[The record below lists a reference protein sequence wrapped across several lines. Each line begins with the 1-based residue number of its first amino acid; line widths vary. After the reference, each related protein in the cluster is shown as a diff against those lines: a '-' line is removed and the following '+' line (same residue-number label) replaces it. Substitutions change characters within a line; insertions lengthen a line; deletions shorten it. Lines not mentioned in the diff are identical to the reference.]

1 MADSTENSSN
11 KNVDKVT
18 GRVTK
23 AVSELAETQKYFS
36 NIIDDSLENLTKV
49 AGEYGKIKT
58 EIDKAKA
65 GQLGLFDLSK
75 QLLVSKIDQI
85 KETKKLEDLE
95 KSLSNEEKIRAKS
108 VFNFINRKER
118 LEKEYYEAIKE
129 GDQSKVSNLREA
141 IQLNEDELERK
152 TAVLGVQDKMYLAQ
166 LQANKLSE
174 KGVKDLLKQTLSVK
188 SVLTTVTSGIK
199 AGFSGMSSMLG
210 AVTGKGKGFNEM
222 FDSGVD
228 FLKKIPFVGGVIGG
242 IVGGMK
248 SLLDFILEIEDR
260 TVKFGRNLG
269 YSTAQATE
277 ISNQFANIATGSG
290 KLLLTTQNMMEVQLD
305 LSQQLGVN
313 NILTGEMLDTQIE
326 LKKVMGLTTDEMGE
340 LAKTSIISGQ
350 NQKQVVTSIL
360 SQVAGLKAATGI
372 SFNYKQIIGEV
383 TKLSGVLGLQFAK
396 YPEKLTKSLLVTK
409 ALGMDLGKVDQIAGS
424 LLNFESAI
432 QNQLEAQLITGKDI
446 NLSAAQQLALQGDT
460 AGVAMELTKQ
470 FGSAEEFLNMNR
482 IQQEAIAKA
491 VGMERNDL
499 ADVLK
504 NQDMLTKLGAKETD
518 NNQKKLELA
527 LQRYKT
533 EEGINKALGE
543 GAYAN
548 LTQLS
553 AQEKM
558 AALID
563 KVKGALQDFLTKSGV
578 VEWVTGLIHKLT
590 DPENVKG
597 LVNMLKNGV
606 AYMAD
611 MIQAIASSLLTIAQA
626 FTFDDEKDQKLADMQ
641 AKLDGQSMGDKI
653 RSLGGDTSGSPK
665 AVKDFVIQPLG
676 EDTITMAGGTKLG
689 RTDEM
694 VDLLKQLLN
703 ETRQGKTINI
713 DGAPIAA
720 AVSKNAPM
728 NYAASNLGP
737 RPLR

>member
-1 MADSTENSSN
+1 MAENSQNPSN
-11 KNVDKVT
+11 INNTT
-18 GRVTK
+18 GRVS
-23 AVSELAETQKYFS
+23 AALNEVVQGQEYFN
-36 NIIDDSLENLTKV
+36 NIINDSVQNLTKV
-49 AGEYGKIKT
+49 AGEYGKIKDA
-58 EIDKAKA
+58 IDKARQ
-65 GQLGLFDLSK
+65 GELGLFDLGNK
-75 QLLVSKIDQI
+75 LLQAKINQV
-85 KETKKLEDLE
+85 KETKKLDDLNKALSDEEKTRAQRAFVAINKKEELE
-95 KSLSNEEKIRAKS
+95 KA
-108 VFNFINRKER
+108 
-118 LEKEYYEAIKE
+118 YYKAIKK
-129 GDQSKVSNLREA
+129 GDQEKVESLREYLE
-141 IQLNEDELERK
+141 LNEQEITRATELLRVE
-152 TAVLGVQDKMYLAQ
+152 DKMYLAQ
-166 LQANKLSE
+166 LEANKLAKQGVEDLAKQALSIKSVTTTAT
-174 KGVKDLLKQTLSVK
+174 KGVS
-188 SVLTTVTSGIK
+188 
-199 AGFSGMSSMLG
+199 AALG
-210 AVTGKGKGFNEM
+210 AVTGKGKGFGEL
-222 FDSGVD
+222 FDSGVE
-228 FLKKIPFVGGVIGG
+228 FLKMIPGVGGLIGG
-242 IVGGMK
+242 MVGGFK
-248 SLLDFILEIEDR
+248 ALFDFILEIEDR

-269 YSTAQATE
+269 YSREQSFGIAK
-277 ISNQFANIATGSG
+277 QFGNIATGSG
-290 KLLLTTQNMMEVQLD
+290 KLLLTTQNMMEVQTD

-350 NQKQVVTSIL
+350 NQKQVVTGVL

-383 TKLSGVLGLQFAK
+383 TKLGGVLGLQFAK

-409 ALGMDLGKVDQIAGS
+409 ALGMDLKKVDEIAGT
-424 LLNFESAI
+424 LLDFESAI

-446 NLSAAQQLALQGDT
+446 NLSTAQQLALQGDT
-460 AGVAMELTKQ
+460 AGVAMEITKQ

-499 ADVLK
+499 ADTLK
-504 NQDMLTKLGAKETD
+504 NQEMLTKLGAKDTD

-543 GAYAN
+543 GAYQN

-563 KVKGALQDFLTKSGV
+563 KVKEALQDFLTNSGV

-590 DPENVKG
+590 NPDNVKG
-597 LVNMLKNGV
+597 LIDTLKNGV
-606 AYMAD
+606 AFVAD
-611 MIQAIASSLLTIAQA
+611 MVQSIATALLHVAEFFVTGEEDLELKAMRKSLG
-626 FTFDDEKDQKLADMQ
+626 E
-641 AKLDGQSMGDKI
+641 AKMGDKI
-653 RSLGGDTSGSPK
+653 RGMGGDSGSGTLK
-665 AVKDFVIQPLG
+665 VNDFVIKPMN

-720 AVSKNAPM
+720 AVARNAPM

>member
-1 MADSTENSSN
+1 MADNSQN
-11 KNVDKVT
+11 N
-18 GRVTK
+18 
-23 AVSELAETQKYFS
+23 ELASSKELSKSLKSSIKDQGDYNDLVANSVSSLQRLNRELEKQNS
-36 NIIDDSLENLTKV
+36 NISDSV
-49 AGEYGKIKT
+49 S
-58 EIDKAKA
+58 
-65 GQLGLFDLSK
+65 GQLTFKKLSDQILEAKKKEKIAQQNLNDLSK
-75 QLLVSKIDQI
+75 TINDQSRANAESLVNNINKKIKAEQLYHAAVRSGNKNQI
-85 KETKKLEDLE
+85 QAADKLISDLENTISLQE
-95 KSLSNEEKIRAKS
+95 KSLNVEELQYSAALKIAQA
-108 VFNFINRKER
+108 RK
-118 LEKEYYEAIKE
+118 
-129 GDQSKVSNLREA
+129 Q
-141 IQLNEDELERK
+141 
-152 TAVLGVQDKMYLAQ
+152 
-166 LQANKLSE
+166 
-174 KGVKDLLKQTLSVK
+174 GVKDAKEQLTLGTKLKAYGEVGSPLAK
-188 SVLTTVTSGIK
+188 G
-199 AGFSGMSSMLG
+199 ALG
-210 AVTGKGKGFNEM
+210 AITGKGEGFGSLIDKSIDM
-222 FDSGVD
+222 
-228 FLKKIPFVGGVIGG
+228 LKMIPGIGG
-242 IVGGMK
+242 AIGGLLGGMK
-248 SLLDFILEIEDR
+248 SLFDFIVEIEDR

-269 YSTAQATE
+269 YSREQSFAIA
-277 ISNQFANIATGSG
+277 NQFANIATSSG
-290 KLLLTTQNMMEVQLD
+290 KLLLTSENLMEVQTD

-313 NILTGEMLDTQIE
+313 NILSAEMLSTQIE
-326 LKKVMGLTTDEMGE
+326 LKKVMGLTADEMGE

-350 NQKQVVTSIL
+350 NQKQVVTGVL

-446 NLSAAQQLALQGDT
+446 NLSTAQQLALQGDT

-470 FGSAEEFLNMNR
+470 FGSASEFLAMNR

-491 VGMERNDL
+491 VGMERNEL

-504 NQDMLTKLGAKETD
+504 NQDMLTKLGAKDTD
-518 NNQKKLELA
+518 NNQRKLELA
-527 LQRYKT
+527 LQQYKT
-533 EEGINKALGE
+533 QENINKALGE
-543 GAYAN
+543 GAYEN

-578 VEWVTGLIHKLT
+578 VEWITGLINKLSNP
-590 DPENVKG
+590 DNVKG
-597 LVNMLKNGV
+597 LVNMLKEG
-606 AYMAD
+606 AAFIAD
-611 MIQAIASSLLTIAQA
+611 AVQGAALGILKIADI
-626 FTFDDEKDQKLADMQ
+626 FTDIDPDLIERLEGTSA
-641 AKLDGQSMGDKI
+641 GDKI
-653 RSLGGDTSGSPK
+653 RSLGGSANS
-665 AVKDFVIQPLG
+665 AEVKDFVIKPMG

-703 ETRQGKTINI
+703 ETRQGKTMSLNI

-720 AVSKNAPM
+720 AVAKNAPM

>member
-1 MADSTENSSN
+1 MADNPLNSSN
-11 KNVDKVT
+11 TDKAT
-18 GRVTK
+18 SRVAA
-23 AVSELAETQKYFS
+23 AVGELADSQKYFN
-36 NIIDDSLENLTKV
+36 NIIDDSVQNLTKV
-49 AGEYGKIKT
+49 AGEYGKIKDA
-58 EIDKAKA
+58 IDKAKQ
-65 GQLGLFDLSK
+65 GQLGLFDLSAK
-75 QLLVSKIDQI
+75 LLQAKANEI
-85 KETKKLEDLE
+85 KEAKKLDDLN
-95 KSLSNEEKIRAKS
+95 KVLSNQEKTRATAA
-108 VFNFINRKER
+108 FYFINKKEQ
-118 LEKEYYEAIKE
+118 LEKEYYKAIKK
-129 GDQSKVSNLREA
+129 GDQEKVASLKDA
-141 IQLNEDELERK
+141 IEVNEEEIARK
-152 TAVLGVQDKMYLAQ
+152 TAILGVQDKMYLAQ
-166 LQANKLSE
+166 LEANKLA
-174 KGVKDLLKQTLSVK
+174 KQGVQDLTKQALSIK
-188 SVLTTVTSGIK
+188 SVATTAKTGI
-199 AGFSGMSSMLG
+199 SSALG
-210 AVTGKGKGFNEM
+210 AVTGKGDGFGSMIDKGIDM
-222 FDSGVD
+222 
-228 FLKKIPFVGGVIGG
+228 LKMIPGIGG
-242 IVGGMK
+242 AIGGLLGGMK
-248 SLLDFILEIEDR
+248 ALFDFIVEIEDR

-269 YSTAQATE
+269 YSREQSFQ
-277 ISNQFANIATGSG
+277 ISNQFASIATGSG
-290 KLLLTTQNMMEVQLD
+290 KLLLTTQNMMEVQTD
-305 LSQQLGVN
+305 LSQQLQVN

-350 NQKQVVTSIL
+350 NQKQVVTGIL

-409 ALGMDLGKVDQIAGS
+409 ALGMDLKKVDQIAGN
-424 LLNFESAI
+424 LLDFESAI

-470 FGSAEEFLNMNR
+470 FGSAGEFLAMNR
-482 IQQEAIAKA
+482 IQQESIAKA
-491 VGMERNDL
+491 VGMSRDDL
-499 ADVLK
+499 ADTLK
-504 NQDMLTKLGAKETD
+504 NQEMLTKLGAKDGD

-543 GAYAN
+543 GAYQN

-558 AALID
+558 AALIE

-578 VEWVTGLIHKLT
+578 VEWITGLIHKLS

-597 LVNMLKNGV
+597 LVNMLKEG
-606 AYMAD
+606 AAFIAD
-611 MIQAIASSLLTIAQA
+611 AVQGAALGILKIADL
-626 FTFDDEKDQKLADMQ
+626 FTEIDPALIERLETTKA
-641 AKLDGQSMGDKI
+641 GDKI
-653 RSLGGDTSGSPK
+653 RSLGGDTGNM
-665 AVKDFVIQPLG
+665 AVKDFVIKPMN